1 MRTYTVDLGER
12 SYPIHIGSGVLKTIG
27 EEVKRLGATR
37 VLVVTNTTVGPLYE
51 KPVMESLAAAVPEV
65 PAAVVR
71 LPDGES
77 YKDLAHVEIILSAAS
92 NVGLDRKSVMVAL
105 GGGVVGDMTG
115 FAAAMWMRGI
125 RFIQI
130 PTTLLAQVDSSVGG
144 KTGVNLSAGKNLIG
158 AFHQPSSVLID
169 PTVLK
174 TLPARE
180 VSAGLAE
187 VVKYGFL
194 GDAAFVAQ
202 LETDMPAL
210 RSLDFDTIERT
221 VEHCCRMKAAIVH
234 EDEREGGVRAKL
246 NLGHTFGHA
255 VEKLTGYGTYLHGE
269 AVGIGTV
276 MAADLSRR
284 LGYLT
289 AEDVIR
295 VTNLVKAAGLPV
307 RVEGLSAEEAYR
319 AMQGD
324 KKSVGGTI
332 RFVVM
337 TAVGK
342 TVIEI
347 ADRALV
353 FDVMHAVGWRSSN
366 FHG

>member
-1 MRTYTVDLGER
+1 MRTYTVDLGNR
-12 SYPIHIGSGVLKTIG
+12 SYPIHIGSGVLSLIG

-51 KPVMESLAAAVPEV
+51 KSVMDSLQNVVSEV

-71 LPDGES
+71 LPDGEA
-77 YKDLAHVEIILSAAS
+77 YKDLAHVERILSAAS
-92 NVGLDRKSVMVAL
+92 DLGLDRKSVMVAL

-144 KTGVNLSAGKNLIG
+144 KTGVNLPAGKNLIG

-169 PTVLK
+169 PTVLT

-194 GDAAFVAQ
+194 GDEAFVRV
-202 LETDMPAL
+202 LEHDMTAL
-210 RSLDFDTIERT
+210 RALDPETVERT

-269 AVGIGTV
+269 AVGVGTV

-289 AEDVIR
+289 EADVAR
-295 VTNLVKAAGLPV
+295 VTALVRAAGLPV
-307 RVEGLSAEEAYR
+307 RVEGLSAQTAYR

-332 RFVVM
+332 RFIVM
-337 TAVGK
+337 KSLGT
-342 TVIEI
+342 TVIRT
-347 ADRALV
+347 ADRDVV
-353 FDVMHAVGWRSSN
+353 FSVMRDAGW
-366 FHG
+366 H

>member
-1 MRTYTVDLGER
+1 MRTYTVALGER
-12 SYPIHIGSGVLKTIG
+12 SYPIHIGSGAMAMIGDEVTRLK
-27 EEVKRLGATR
+27 ATR

-51 KPVMESLAAAVPEV
+51 EAVMKSLRLAAPDV
-65 PAAVVR
+65 PAAVCR
-71 LPDGES
+71 LPDGEA
-77 YKDLAHVEIILSAAS
+77 YKDLAHVETILTAAS
-92 NVGLDRKSVMVAL
+92 GAGLDRRSVMVAL

-144 KTGVNLSAGKNLIG
+144 KTGVNLPAGKNLIG

-187 VVKYGFL
+187 VIKYGFL
-194 GDAAFVAQ
+194 GDASFVAR
-202 LETDMPAL
+202 LEEDMAKL
-210 RSLDFDTIERT
+210 RALDFDTVERT
-221 VEHCCRMKAAIVH
+221 VEHCCRMKAEIVH

-284 LGYLT
+284 LGNLAAADADRIT
-289 AEDVIR
+289 A
-295 VTNLVKAAGLPV
+295 LVRAAGLPV
-307 RVEGLSAEEAYR
+307 RVEGLEAEAAYR

-332 RFVVM
+332 RFIVM
-337 TAVGK
+337 KSVGD
-342 TVIEI
+342 TVIQTV
-347 ADRALV
+347 DRDVV
-353 FDVMHAVGWRSSN
+353 FDVMHSAGWV
-366 FHG
+366 

>member
-71 LPDGES
+71 LPDGEA
-77 YKDLAHVEIILSAAS
+77 YKDLAHVETILSAAS
-92 NVGLDRKSVMVAL
+92 DEGLDRKSVMVAL

-144 KTGVNLSAGKNLIG
+144 KTGVNLPAGKNLIG
-158 AFHQPSSVLID
+158 AFHQPSLVLVD

-210 RSLDFDTIERT
+210 RSLDFDTIEPT
-221 VEHCCRMKAAIVH
+221 VEHSCPMKAANVH

-307 RVEGLSAEEAYR
+307 RVEGLSAAEAYR

-332 RFVVM
+332 RFIVM

-342 TVIEI
+342 TVIET
-347 ADRALV
+347 ADRTLV
-353 FDVMHAVGWRSSN
+353 FDVMHEAGWA
-366 FHG
+366 

>member
-1 MRTYTVDLGER
+1 M
-12 SYPIHIGSGVLKTIG
+12 
-27 EEVKRLGATR
+27 
-37 VLVVTNTTVGPLYE
+37 
-51 KPVMESLAAAVPEV
+51 
-65 PAAVVR
+65 
-71 LPDGES
+71 
-77 YKDLAHVEIILSAAS
+77 
-92 NVGLDRKSVMVAL
+92 
-105 GGGVVGDMTG
+105 
-115 FAAAMWMRGI
+115 
-125 RFIQI
+125 
-130 PTTLLAQVDSSVGG
+130 
-144 KTGVNLSAGKNLIG
+144 
-158 AFHQPSSVLID
+158 
-169 PTVLK
+169 
-174 TLPARE
+174 
-180 VSAGLAE
+180 SAGLAE

-269 AVGIGTV
+269 AVGIGIV

-289 AEDVIR
+289 AEDVMR

-347 ADRALV
+347 VDRALV

>member
-1 MRTYTVDLGER
+1 MRTYTVDLGEC

-144 KTGVNLSAGKNLIG
+144 KTGVNLPAGKNLIG
-158 AFHQPSSVLID
+158 AFHQPSVVLVD

-210 RSLDFDTIERT
+210 RSLDFNTIERT
-221 VEHCCRMKAAIVH
+221 VEHCCRMKAVIVH

-353 FDVMHAVGWRSSN
+353 FDVMHAVGWRS
-366 FHG
+366 

>member
-1 MRTYTVDLGER
+1 MRTYTVALGER
-12 SYPIHIGSGVLKTIG
+12 SYPIHIGSGAMAMIG
-27 EEVKRLGATR
+27 SEVKRLRATR

-51 KPVMESLAAAVPEV
+51 KAVMDSLQSAAPEV
-65 PAAVVR
+65 PAAVCR
-71 LPDGES
+71 LPDGEA
-77 YKDLAHVEIILSAAS
+77 YKDLAHVETILTAAS
-92 NVGLDRKSVMVAL
+92 EAGLDRRSVMVAL

-125 RFIQI
+125 RFVQI

-144 KTGVNLSAGKNLIG
+144 KTGVNLPAGKNLIG

-187 VVKYGFL
+187 VIKYGFL
-194 GDAAFVAQ
+194 GDASFVAR
-202 LETDMPAL
+202 LEADMGKL
-210 RSLDFDTIERT
+210 RALDFDTVERT
-221 VEHCCRMKAAIVH
+221 VEHCCRMKAEIVH

-284 LGYLT
+284 LGNLEV
-289 AEDVIR
+289 ADVDRI
-295 VTNLVKAAGLPV
+295 TSLVRAAGLPV
-307 RVEGLSAEEAYR
+307 RVEGLKAEAAYR

-332 RFVVM
+332 RFIVM
-337 TAVGK
+337 KSVGD
-342 TVIEI
+342 TVIQTV
-347 ADRALV
+347 DRDEV
-353 FDVMHAVGWRSSN
+353 FDVMHWAGWV
-366 FHG
+366 

>member
-12 SYPIHIGSGVLKTIG
+12 SYPIHIGSGVLARIG
-27 EEVKRLGATR
+27 GEVKRLQATQ

-51 KPVMESLAAAVPEV
+51 EAVMESLRRAAPDV

-71 LPDGES
+71 LPDGEA
-77 YKDLAHVEIILSAAS
+77 YKDLAHVETILSAAS
-92 NVGLDRKSVMVAL
+92 DAGLDRRSIMVAL

-144 KTGVNLSAGKNLIG
+144 KTGVNLPAGKNLIG
-158 AFHQPSSVLID
+158 AFHQPSAVLVD

-202 LETDMPAL
+202 LEADMTAL
-210 RSLDFDTIERT
+210 RSLDFDAVERT

-269 AVGIGTV
+269 AVGVGTV

-289 AEDVIR
+289 EADVAR
-295 VTNLVKAAGLPV
+295 VTALVKVAGLPT
-307 RVEGLSAEEAYR
+307 RVEGLSAEAAYC

-332 RFVVM
+332 RFIVM
-337 TAVGK
+337 TSVG
-342 TVIEI
+342 TTAIQT
-347 ADRALV
+347 ADRDTV
-353 FDVMHAVGWRSSN
+353 FAVMRDAGWR
-366 FHG
+366 